1 MAVTGINTVTPV
13 AVASGMLEGALSRWR
28 SVLSEVS
35 HMHADC
41 ESESGREGEGEAG
54 RREGGKGVYGEEED
68 WVGKGKGSGES
79 IHNLIDAV
87 GTLFYFV

>member
-1 MAVTGINTVTPV
+1 
-13 AVASGMLEGALSRWR
+13 
-28 SVLSEVS
+28 
-35 HMHADC
+35 MHADC

-79 IHNLIDAV
+79 IHNVIDAV
-87 GTLFYFV
+87 GTLFILYKTQHFCNYWQSDFSLTYQI